1 MSNHQFNVGDPVRI
15 IGFDI
20 NRIGGTTNLYVEAW
34 RAVNSYVG
42 KDAIITTAFTFG
54 QNGRRYYYVTTSGG
68 EVAWEATDLEPI
80 AGLTGRRARYQL
92 GDNVCLKDDPDSRVR
107 TVARVESA
115 DGTIMYTLTHN
126 NGLRYAEEDL
136 APQPYTLF

>member
-34 RAVNSYVG
+34 RAINSYIG
-42 KDAIITTAFTFG
+42 YEGIITTAFKH
-54 QNGRRYYYVTTSGG
+54 NGRNYYYVTASNG
-68 EVAWEATDLEPI
+68 EVAWEDTDLEPI
-80 AGLTGRRARYQL
+80 AGLTGRRALYKL

-107 TVARVESA
+107 TVAHVENA
-115 DGTIMYTLTHN
+115 DDTIMYTLTHN
-126 NGLRYAEEDL
+126 IGLRYTEEDL